1 MPMVGA
7 AAAARAARTNPEP
20 PEAAS
25 LSVVRQRKETT
36 THPAGSLARPFIAA
50 LPWPVLPSL
59 FPPSLLCPAKSGR
72 FAHGLR
78 KKKSLKTRTSHGGR
92 V

>member
-1 MPMVGA
+1 MVGAA

-20 PEAAS
+20 PEAS

-36 THPAGSLARPFIAA
+36 HPARGLAR
-50 LPWPVLPSL
+50 LPVYRGLASARAS
-59 FPPSLLCPAKSGR
+59 FPLPSLLCPATSGR

-78 KKKSLKTRTSHGGR
+78 KKKSLNEDKSRW
-92 V
+92 

>member
-7 AAAARAARTNPEP
+7 AAAARAASTNPEP

-36 THPAGSLARPFIAA
+36 THPAGSPACPFIAA
-50 LPWPVLPSL
+50 LPWSL
-59 FPPSLLCPAKSGR
+59 RASFPLPSLLCPAKSGR
-72 FAHGLR
+72 IAHGLR
-78 KKKSLKTRTSHGGR
+78 KKKSLNEDKSRW
-92 V
+92 